1 MNTKITLAAI
11 FLANLSMAQTV
22 GTPSLGSYNTDNNV
36 LLSTSAN
43 QEFPKLIMNGPTKS
57 VVWGEGNGPVSLH
70 HTNLNGSFLGM
81 YDSVIVTETGNQNT
95 QPLHADFTTEFDAST
110 NNYLTVYKHNY
121 YQGANRD
128 FSLKAVL
135 YNNINNTSTPFYI
148 EGPFQYSSEAP
159 GGGFGTNIA
168 SNDNGVFCVAYHSSL
183 TNSSTSKV
191 KIKLVD
197 ASTGVVS
204 PAASAGAQTGIELT
218 GTGVTNPPSIAWNE
232 TAGVFGIT
240 YTTGSGNAR
249 KIKFVSV
256 DVNGNIVTAAKDLI
270 ADASIETQYPR
281 IYADGANFVMVWR
294 DFRTFQIQP
303 FPPVN
308 GTPAIRIAQI
318 TPTGD
323 LIDLSGTAELF
334 EENDESLILSNPYQ
348 NEIGLHFDLV
358 VITPGQEYAITWTTQ
373 TSPQITQLSY
383 VKVTGSTIE
392 STIPLTVN
400 QSGLNSDAP
409 TIGYDNA
416 TSKVIIAYT
425 EHNGSDYENRIITGE
440 KTASTTSL
448 EEIEEDALIA
458 YPNPSN
464 GLIQLNKKVNTIKVI
479 SFDGRLVA
487 SYDNTKQLNLT
498 HLQTGS
504 YILQIDE
511 FKAIV
516 ISLNP

>member
-1 MNTKITLAAI
+1 MKTKITLAAI
-11 FLANLSMAQTV
+11 LLANLGMSQTV
-22 GTPSLGSYNTDNNV
+22 GTPSLGSYNTDNSV

-43 QEFPKLIMNGPTKS
+43 QEFPKLIMNGSTKS
-57 VVWGEGNGPVSLH
+57 VIWGEGNGPVSIH
-70 HTNLNGSFLGM
+70 HTNLNNSFQGM
-81 YDSVIVTETGNQNT
+81 YDSVLITETGNQNT
-95 QPLHADFTTEFDAST
+95 QPLHADFTTEFDGST
-110 NNYLTVYKHNY
+110 NKYLTVYKHNY

-128 FSLKAVL
+128 FSLKAIL
-135 YNNINNTSTPFYI
+135 YDNINNTSTPFYI
-148 EGPFQYSSEAP
+148 EGPFQYSSDAP

-168 SNDNGVFCVAYHSSL
+168 SNGNGIFCVAYHSSL
-183 TNSSTSKV
+183 TNSSVSKV
-191 KIKLVD
+191 KIKLVN
-197 ASTGVVS
+197 ASTGAVS
-204 PAASAGAQTGIELT
+204 PAASSALQTGIELT

-270 ADASIETQYPR
+270 ANASIETQYPK
-281 IYADGANFVMVWR
+281 IYADGSNFVLVWR

-308 GTPAIRIAQI
+308 GTPAIRIAQV
-318 TPTGD
+318 TPTGN
-323 LIDLSGTAELF
+323 LIDLSGTAALY

-358 VITPGQEYAITWTTQ
+358 VITAGQEYAITWATQ

-383 VKVTGSTIE
+383 VKVNGSTIE

-400 QSGLNSDAP
+400 QNGLNSDAP

-440 KTASTTSL
+440 KTASTASL
-448 EEIEEDALIA
+448 NEIEEETIIA

-464 GLIQLNKKVNTIKVI
+464 GMVQLNKKVAMLNVL
-479 SFDGRLVA
+479 SLDGRLVA
-487 SYDNTKQLNLT
+487 TQKNTDEINLT
-498 HLQTGS
+498 HLQQGS
-504 YILQIDE
+504 YILELDNSNT
-511 FKAIV
+511 IV
-516 ISLNP
+516 ISINP